1 MMPKRFASFLFLLLL
16 AYGGSAAQAQ
26 IGDPA
31 AGARKA
37 WLCAGCHGIPGWR
50 NAYPAYHVPKLGGQ
64 HAQYLMTAL
73 KEYKEKQR
81 AHPTMQAI
89 AASLSDQDIADLAAF
104 FSGAATEA
112 KQ

>member
-1 MMPKRFASFLFLLLL
+1 MPKRFAPFLLLVL
-16 AYGGSAAQAQ
+16 TWGVSTAQAQ
-26 IGDPA
+26 TGDAA

-50 NAYPAYHVPKLGGQ
+50 NAYPAYRVPKLGGQ
-64 HAQYLMTAL
+64 HAQYLIAAL

-89 AASLSDQDIADLAAF
+89 AAGLSEQDIADLAAF
-104 FSGAATEA
+104 FSSTKAEP

>member
-1 MMPKRFASFLFLLLL
+1 MPKRFAPFFLLLL
-16 AYGGSAAQAQ
+16 ICCGTAAQAQ
-26 IGDPA
+26 TGDAA

-64 HAQYLMTAL
+64 HAQYLIAAL

-81 AHPTMQAI
+81 AHSTMQAI
-89 AASLSDQDIADLAAF
+89 AADLSEQDMADLAAF
-104 FSGAATEA
+104 FSGAKVEP